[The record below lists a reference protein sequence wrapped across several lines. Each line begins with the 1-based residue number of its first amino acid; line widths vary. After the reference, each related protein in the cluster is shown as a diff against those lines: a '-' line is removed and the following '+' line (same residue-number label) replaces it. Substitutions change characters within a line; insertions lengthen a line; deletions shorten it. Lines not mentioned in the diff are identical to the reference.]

1 MIRTTRDIRPIAGTV
16 IAFAAGLAIG
26 AAAMTAL
33 RRPTPET
40 SPPASASDPE
50 SLPAR
55 SPVLQARALEAI
67 DGDTFEA
74 RVATFP
80 GQEIVARVRI
90 AGVDAPERKG
100 RCRQESEAAEAATA
114 ALAGL
119 VDGRRLTLSAVR
131 GDKYFGRVV
140 ARVSGDGVGDLADAL
155 IAGGH
160 GRAYAGGKRG
170 GWC

>member
-1 MIRTTRDIRPIAGTV
+1 M
-16 IAFAAGLAIG
+16 
-26 AAAMTAL
+26 
-33 RRPTPET
+33 
-40 SPPASASDPE
+40 
-50 SLPAR
+50 
-55 SPVLQARALEAI
+55 
-67 DGDTFEA
+67 
-74 RVATFP
+74 
-80 GQEIVARVRI
+80 RI

-100 RCRQESEAAEAATA
+100 RCREESEAAEAATA

-119 VDGRRLTLSAVR
+119 LDGRRLTLTAVR

>member
-1 MIRTTRDIRPIAGTV
+1 MIRTASVPKSLRRRLGDVAVGMAAGAAL
-16 IAFAAGLAIG
+16 AFAAI
-26 AAAMTAL
+26 AAFDDQSREAA
-33 RRPTPET
+33 EAA
-40 SPPASASDPE
+40 PPATAGPTIA
-50 SLPAR
+50 LPAR
-55 SPVLQARALEAI
+55 ALHVI

-90 AGVDAPERKG
+90 AGLDAPERNA
-100 RCRQESEAAEAATA
+100 RCAGEAEAAEVATA

-119 VDGRRLTLSAVR
+119 IDGRRLTLTAVK

-140 ARVSGDGVGDLADAL
+140 ARVSGDGLGDVAERL
-155 IAGGH
+155 IAEGH
-160 GRAYAGGKRG
+160 GRAYAGGRRT